1 MSKNRGNSQRI
12 QHRRGSAAE
21 WTVNNPILFAGE
33 LGYETDTTRI
43 KFGDGVTQWVNLAYV
58 GQFGANDLSNGPTI
72 PSAYTLPIASS
83 STLGGVRIGAGISID
98 GSGIIS
104 ASAGYTLPA
113 ATTSTLGG
121 VIVGTGLGVSSGTV
135 SVTYGTT
142 GGTACQGND
151 ARLSDARVPTS
162 HTHGNIT
169 NAGAIGSTS
178 GQIVVTTTSGV
189 LTTAATISSASVSG
203 LGTMATQNA
212 NSVAITGGSIGGTTI
227 GATTASTGA
236 FTTVT
241 TTGSVGI
248 GTTSPAARLDVQG
261 GRSFFSASSEQ
272 YAIGARFSPAGGA
285 VYFGAVSSSATP
297 DAVISNAGGAT
308 LMTLQNGG
316 NVGIWT
322 TSPAISSGVGLH
334 IGGSTLRLADART
347 PASSTATG
355 NQGEVCWD
363 TSYLYVCIATNTWRR
378 IALTTW

>member
-1 MSKNRGNSQRI
+1 MRIDTAGN
-12 QHRRGSAAE
+12 
-21 WTVNNPILFAGE
+21 
-33 LGYETDTTRI
+33 
-43 KFGDGVTQWVNLAYV
+43 
-58 GQFGANDLSNGPTI
+58 
-72 PSAYTLPIASS
+72 
-83 STLGGVRIGAGISID
+83 
-98 GSGIIS
+98 
-104 ASAGYTLPA
+104 
-113 ATTSTLGG
+113 
-121 VIVGTGLGVSSGTV
+121 
-135 SVTYGTT
+135 
-142 GGTACQGND
+142 
-151 ARLSDARVPTS
+151 
-162 HTHGNIT
+162 
-169 NAGAIGSTS
+169 
-178 GQIVVTTTSGV
+178 
-189 LTTAATISSASVSG
+189 
-203 LGTMATQNA
+203 
-212 NSVAITGGSIGGTTI
+212 
-227 GATTASTGA
+227 
-236 FTTVT
+236 
-241 TTGSVGI
+241 VGI